1 MFNWA
6 YEIPNWQ
13 VAAVFSCGSVLLM
26 WAGIIF
32 IKPFFRL
39 LFARQVDLN
48 AVVGNTVSAFSVFY
62 GLLIGLIS
70 VGVYQTY
77 SNLGD
82 NVAREA
88 SIVAALYRDFSV
100 YDPPASEELQEALRA
115 YVRTTIDVDWPAQ
128 QQGVVPPA
136 GSKKVTTLYTKL
148 AHYEPQRISQQILHA
163 EVLREFNTFIEVR
176 RTRLA
181 NVTTGIPGV
190 LWYVVLIGGALNIL
204 LFWMFDMRFI
214 VHILL
219 GGLFAFFLGVMIFI
233 IVALDVPFRGAVS
246 VGPDPLEAVYD
257 SLMKPELEQKSE

>member
-13 VAAVFSCGSVLLM
+13 VAAMFSGVSVALM

-39 LFARQVDLN
+39 LFGRQADLN
-48 AVVGNTVSAFSVFY
+48 SVVGNTVSAFSVFY

-77 SNLGD
+77 SNLSD
-82 NVAREA
+82 NIAKEA
-88 SIVAALYRDFSV
+88 SIVAALYRDFSA
-100 YDPPASEELQEALRA
+100 YDSPAREELQDALKT
-115 YVRTTIDVDWPAQ
+115 YVSTTIKVDWPAQ
-128 QQGVVPPA
+128 QRGIVPPA
-136 GSKKVTTLYTKL
+136 GSSKVGTLFTKL
-148 AHYEPQRISQQILHA
+148 AHYEPQRVSQQILHA

-181 NVTTGIPGV
+181 NVTSGLPGV
-190 LWYVVLIGGALNIL
+190 LWYVVLIGGALNIV
-204 LFWMFDMRFI
+204 LFWMFDMRFM
-214 VHILL
+214 VHIVL

-233 IVALDVPFRGAVS
+233 IVALDVPFRGEVS
-246 VGPDPLEAVYD
+246 VGADPLESVYD
-257 SLMKPELEQKSE
+257 TLMSSEIEQK